1 MCEDEFCEAVQKFS
15 LQAGLDFASL
25 SAVRVF
31 PPLLTLILL
40 SSLVQAQEQ
49 ERKLIDRLLRPDMT
63 LQNCAQNK
71 KFVTTRVALATGRVR
86 PIGGQ
91 DRQVKTKKFAWQEKT
106 KTFSGT
112 REFPSRQIHSRSFN
126 GSKAAA
132 GLDAKKVW
140 KSDLVFRTHA
150 AANMRIAADADK
162 KVIGRDFADNH
173 PFRGQGK
180 SQKALSQLDRP
191 LTIEQVR
198 ELLNKNK

>member
-1 MCEDEFCEAVQKFS
+1 MCEEEFCGTVEKFS

-49 ERKLIDRLLRPDMT
+49 ERKLIDRLLRPDMA
-63 LQNCAQNK
+63 LQNSAQNK
-71 KFVTTRVALATGRVR
+71 KFVTASVA
-86 PIGGQ
+86 Q
-91 DRQVKTKKFAWQEKT
+91 DRQVKTKKFAWQQRTNAKAFT
-106 KTFSGT
+106 GK
-112 REFPSRQIHSRSFN
+112 REFPSRQIRSRSFK
-126 GSKAAA
+126 GSKAVA
-132 GLDAKKVW
+132 GLNAKTAW
-140 KSDLVFRTHA
+140 ESDFSFRTRTA
-150 AANMRIAADADK
+150 TTPQIAADSDK
-162 KVIGRDFADNH
+162 KVTGRDFADNH

-180 SQKALSQLDRP
+180 SQKALSQQDRP